1 MLYKT
6 GFGNGAGFGGF
17 GNQNAGAGDRPR
29 VSEMLITVFKIKT
42 DIKNFLN

>member
-1 MLYKT
+1 MLHFNVYICWCYKKT

-29 VSEMLITVFKIKT
+29 VSETWITIF
-42 DIKNFLN
+42 